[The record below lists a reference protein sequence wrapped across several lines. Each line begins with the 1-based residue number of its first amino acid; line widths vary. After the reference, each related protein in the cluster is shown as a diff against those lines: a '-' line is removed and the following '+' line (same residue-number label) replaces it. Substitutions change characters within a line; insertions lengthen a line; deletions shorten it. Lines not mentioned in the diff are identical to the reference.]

1 MAKRI
6 HGLLVLTRK
15 VQEKIL
21 IELAPGQW
29 MEVILVETAQGRA
42 RIGFKAPHGIRIL
55 RAELVEETQP

>member
-1 MAKRI
+1 
-6 HGLLVLTRK
+6 

-55 RAELVEETQP
+55 RAELVEEVQS